1 MKTYTFI
8 VKVIGGDNS
17 TDVKKFIHEKFT
29 GVDIREILG
38 VTICKYRFVIEV
50 EDDFDF
56 RYFEDCM
63 DNAGYDT
70 ELLYED

>member
-8 VKVIGGDNS
+8 VKVIDGDTS
-17 TDVKKFIHEKFT
+17 KDVEDFIYGEFTRLDIKEVLGTDKN
-29 GVDIREILG
+29 
-38 VTICKYRFVIEV
+38 KYRFTIEV

-56 RYFEDCM
+56 GYFEDCM

-70 ELLYED
+70 ELLWED

>member
-8 VKVIGGDNS
+8 VKVIDGDNS
-17 TDVKKFIHEKFT
+17 TDVEDFIYGEFT
-29 GVDIREILG
+29 RVNIKEILE
-38 VTICKYRFVIEV
+38 VADNKYRFVMEV

-56 RYFEDCM
+56 GYFEDCM

>member
-8 VKVIGGDNS
+8 VKVIDGDNS
-17 TDVKKFIHEKFT
+17 TDVEDFIHGEFT
-29 GVDIREILG
+29 RVNIKEILG
-38 VTICKYRFVIEV
+38 VTICKYRFVVEV

-56 RYFEDCM
+56 GYFEDCM

>member
-8 VKVIGGDNS
+8 VKVIDGDNS
-17 TDVKKFIHEKFT
+17 TGVEDFIHGEFT
-29 GVDIREILG
+29 RVNIKEILG
-38 VTICKYRFVIEV
+38 VTICKYRFVVEV

-56 RYFEDCM
+56 GYFEDCM

-70 ELLYED
+70 EFLQED